1 MLGCWP
7 EAPFRPTGGAGPGYR
22 SFSGRNPSLT
32 ALDARLL
39 AGGPFP
45 PDRRSRTGLPVF
57 SAPQGNRRMGCL
69 YCLSSQE
76 RLSPVALTD
85 RDRAIIEFERTW
97 WSEESSKEVL
107 IRENF
112 DLSTTRYYEILGEL
126 IDSREAYEFDPLVI
140 RRLRRLRDRRRRA
153 RFERQIEQPPAR

>member
-1 MLGCWP
+1 
-7 EAPFRPTGGAGPGYR
+7 
-22 SFSGRNPSLT
+22 
-32 ALDARLL
+32 
-39 AGGPFP
+39 
-45 PDRRSRTGLPVF
+45 
-57 SAPQGNRRMGCL
+57 MGCL